1 MAKGERMREL
11 IVGFRSALDFW
22 RSVRVAA
29 GDRDAPDL
37 GGRVFGAREL
47 SLSEQVDRAAN
58 LCNTTLPLDV
68 IATDAAHRH
77 SGERTC
83 DHVWGGPLVRPRLIG
98 LGDGVWV
105 CDMATTFTQLAL
117 CMDEIELAQI
127 GYEVAGTYGL
137 TPWSDSDVTG
147 GIKPLVNLAELR
159 SYASSARATRIRG
172 AAAAC
177 RALELVAP
185 GSASP
190 RESEVATMLTMTRA
204 RGGFSMGG
212 FVMNEPIELPRD
224 LGRLVGSSFIRPDF
238 LWAGRKVAVEYE
250 SDAWHSSLGS
260 VERDEGRRRVLE
272 AMGYFVMRLTNDVL
286 RSDVKLNAFMTS
298 LAKRLDPRR
307 PPASESMLTKRRAL
321 RARLFGPATVA
332 EAALDVTAPYDGII
346 L

>member
-1 MAKGERMREL
+1 MREL

-22 RSVRVAA
+22 RSARVAA

-147 GIKPLVNLAELR
+147 ASNL
-159 SYASSARATRIRG
+159 SSTLPSFAATR
-172 AAAAC
+172 
-177 RALELVAP
+177 ALPEPP
-185 GSASP
+185 GSGA
-190 RESEVATMLTMTRA
+190 
-204 RGGFSMGG
+204 
-212 FVMNEPIELPRD
+212 
-224 LGRLVGSSFIRPDF
+224 
-238 LWAGRKVAVEYE
+238 
-250 SDAWHSSLGS
+250 
-260 VERDEGRRRVLE
+260 
-272 AMGYFVMRLTNDVL
+272 
-286 RSDVKLNAFMTS
+286 
-298 LAKRLDPRR
+298 PRR
-307 PPASESMLTKRRAL
+307 PAEPSSSWARGLRRLASRRSQ
-321 RARLFGPATVA
+321 RC
-332 EAALDVTAPYDGII
+332 
-346 L
+346 